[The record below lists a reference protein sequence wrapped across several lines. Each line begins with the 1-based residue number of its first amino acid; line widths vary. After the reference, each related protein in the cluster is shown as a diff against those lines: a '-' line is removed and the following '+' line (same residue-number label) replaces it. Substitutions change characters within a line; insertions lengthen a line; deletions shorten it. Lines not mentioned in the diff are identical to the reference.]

1 MPLSPP
7 LRYLTLAS
15 PATAELE
22 VKRSRFVCDVAPA
35 SSEEAARAF
44 VEQVRSSTRDAR
56 HHCTAF
62 VLGPD
67 GATQRSNDDGE
78 PSGTAGA
85 PMLDVLRGSG
95 LTDVVAV
102 VTRWF
107 GGTLLGTG
115 GLIRAYGDA
124 VSRALHEAT
133 VLARELREG
142 VVVDVD
148 HASGPRVEHALRGLA
163 HVEVGSVD
171 YLPQGMRLAVTA
183 APDAVA
189 GLHADARRYTRLGWL
204 IVLAGFGP
212 TSDWSAT
219 SSCNPHPAV
228 VSHPQPHGPVAQP
241 D

>member
-7 LRYLTLAS
+7 RRYLTLAS
-15 PATAELE
+15 PATAEIE
-22 VKRSRFVCDVAPA
+22 AKRSRFVCDLSPA
-35 SSEEAARAF
+35 ASEDAARAF
-44 VEQVRSSTRDAR
+44 VEQVRSGSRDAR

-85 PMLDVLRGSG
+85 PMLDVLRGRG

-124 VSRALHEAT
+124 VAAAVGEAT
-133 VLARELREG
+133 ILTMELREG
-142 VVVDVD
+142 LTVAVAAAD
-148 HASGPRVEHALRGLA
+148 GPRVENALRGHDGCVVTDTEWSATGLLLR
-163 HVEVGSVD
+163 VSVV
-171 YLPQGMRLAVTA
+171 PGHR
-183 APDAVA
+183 DAVA
-189 GLHADARRYTRLGWL
+189 GVVAALTSGAGT
-204 IVLAGFGP
+204 VLPGAPTWTQRAG
-212 TSDWSAT
+212 
-219 SSCNPHPAV
+219 
-228 VSHPQPHGPVAQP
+228 
-241 D
+241 